1 MKPASVRAVIVE
13 DEAPSRENLREY
25 LDEVPWVT
33 VVGEARDGAEAL
45 RLLDSLD
52 PDLAFLDVRLP
63 ELSGLE
69 VARRTRSTSDLVF
82 TTAYDRFAIAAFEL
96 GAIDYLVKPFGR
108 ERFAT
113 TLARLRS
120 RLDVGGAADRERA
133 QATLEPGPLTRLF
146 ARQGDRI
153 VPIATASILR
163 IQAQG
168 DYAEV
173 HARDGVFLIHVSLS
187 DLVARLDPAGF
198 LQVHRSHVVNLGAV
212 QHLKPHDDRRLAVT
226 LRDGSV
232 VVASRGASEALRRRA
247 R

>member
-1 MKPASVRAVIVE
+1 MNAARVRALIVE
-13 DEAPSRENLREY
+13 DEAPARQNLQDY
-25 LDEVPWVT
+25 LAEVPWVSL
-33 VVGEARDGAEAL
+33 VGEARDGIEAL
-45 RLLDSLD
+45 RLLDSLE
-52 PDLAFLDVRLP
+52 PDLVFLDVRLP
-63 ELSGLE
+63 ELSGIE
-69 VARRTRSTSDLVF
+69 VARQMRATPEIVF

-113 TLARLRS
+113 TLARLRA
-120 RLDVGGAADRERA
+120 RLSPAAVSDRERA
-133 QATLEPGPLTRLF
+133 QTALEPGPLVRLF

-153 VPIATASILR
+153 VPIAIESVLR

-173 HARDGVFLIHVSLS
+173 HTSDGVFLIHVSLS
-187 DLVARLDPAGF
+187 DLVARLDPGSF
-198 LQVHRSHVVNLGAV
+198 LQVHRSHIVNLAAV
-212 QHLKPHDDRRLAVT
+212 AHLRPYDERRLAII

-247 R
+247 H

>member
-1 MKPASVRAVIVE
+1 VRAAVVRALIVE
-13 DEAPSRENLREY
+13 DEAPARQNLREY
-25 LDEVPWVT
+25 LAEVPWVA
-33 VVGEARDGAEAL
+33 VVGEAPDGGEAL
-45 RLLDSLD
+45 RLLDALE
-52 PDLAFLDVRLP
+52 PDLVFLDVRLP

-69 VARRTRSTSDLVF
+69 VARRMRHSPEIVF

-113 TLARLRS
+113 TLARLRT
-120 RLDVGGAADRERA
+120 RLSPAAVSDRERA
-133 QATLEPGPLTRLF
+133 RAALQPGPLSRIF

-153 VPIATASILR
+153 VPVDAGSIVR

-168 DYAEV
+168 DYAEI
-173 HARDGVFLIHVSLS
+173 HAREGVFLVHVSLTE
-187 DLVARLDPAGF
+187 LAARLDPRAF
-198 LQVHRSHVVNLGAV
+198 LQVHRSHIVNLAAV
-212 QHLKPHDDRRLAVT
+212 AHLAPHDERRLAVT

-232 VVASRGASEALRRRA
+232 VLASRAASEELRRQA